1 MSIKKRSWKLKKRY
15 FLAVGAMC
23 LMIVLY
29 NALGGVEILLSYPKQ
44 YELVG
49 HGRVS
54 HPGVEFIR
62 VPHGVQQVEFRKGGV
77 SYFVLIDVPRADLV
91 YLSLEEKDLI
101 RPLKAR
107 PEGSN

>member
-1 MSIKKRSWKLKKRY
+1 MPSEKRSWKLKKRW
-15 FLAVGAMC
+15 VSC
-23 LMIVLY
+23 LLCATLWEGI
-29 NALGGVEILLSYPKQ
+29 EILLSYPKQ

-62 VPHGVQQVEFRKGGV
+62 VPHGVQQVEFRKEGV

-101 RPLKAR
+101 RPLKAI

>member
-1 MSIKKRSWKLKKRY
+1 MSIENRSGELKKRY
-15 FLAVGAMC
+15 FLVAAAMG
-23 LMIVLY
+23 LMIALY
-29 NALGGVEILLSYPKQ
+29 GALGGVEILLSYPKQ

-77 SYFVLIDVPRADLV
+77 SYFVLVDVPRANLV
-91 YLSLEEKDLI
+91 YLSLDEKDLI
-101 RPLKAR
+101 RPIKAM